1 MELKIAKADLQ
12 SKKSEAKISLDEVLR
27 QYKEENRH
35 IFYFDGQNTH
45 KDMQKAQNTIQKA
58 GYRVQLSEVRYG
70 LDENNYI
77 YEIHII

>member
-1 MELKIAKADLQ
+1 MELKVAKTDLQ
-12 SKKSEAKISLDEVLR
+12 SKKGETKISIDEV
-27 QYKEENRH
+27 H
-35 IFYFDGQNTH
+35 IFYFDGQNPH

-58 GYRVQLSEVRYG
+58 GYRVQLNEVRYG